1 MIQVYANMLFLSL
14 NFRLCFLFIY
24 IRPFSCFFY
33 FPNIIMYALN
43 VVTTIKKMTVN
54 ELRDFIFENYYKQ
67 IGFVKEKSY
76 YSIKRLKNKDLL
88 LFATKLIKK

>member
-1 MIQVYANMLFLSL
+1 MNT
-14 NFRLCFLFIY
+14 
-24 IRPFSCFFY
+24 
-33 FPNIIMYALN
+33 LN

-54 ELRDFIFENYYKQ
+54 ELREFIFENYYKQ